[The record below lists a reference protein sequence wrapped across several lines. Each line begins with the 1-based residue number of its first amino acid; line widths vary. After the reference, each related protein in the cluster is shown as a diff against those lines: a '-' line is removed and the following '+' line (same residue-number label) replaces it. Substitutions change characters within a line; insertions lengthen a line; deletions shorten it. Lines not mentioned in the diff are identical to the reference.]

1 MEAFTVSAHRASTRS
16 STSAASDRLAWAGEH
31 ATTHHKITVVPRAD
45 RRPLIS
51 MFEQG
56 SQVCQVHL
64 DCFPGDQKSQKL
76 EAFQLM
82 KEIAMAYSSDSVK
95 KGDLLGMRDDRLA
108 RLGLLRPKRG
118 RAKRLADTA
127 KRPAARPEEQEEQEE
142 EEEDDDCS
150 EKAEDGDTA
159 AAAVKRKPAAAAVKR
174 KPAAASDEEKP
185 THLIY

>member
-31 ATTHHKITVVPRAD
+31 AINHHKITVVPRAD

-118 RAKRLADTA
+118 RAKQRLADAA
-127 KRPAARPEEQEEQEE
+127 KRPAARPETQEEQEE
-142 EEEDDDCS
+142 EEEEDCS
-150 EKAEDGDTA
+150 GKAEDGDTA
-159 AAAVKRKPAAAAVKR
+159 AAAVKRKPAAAVKR